1 MAVAGSTQRRQARVI
16 GVQRIIMHPSYIS
29 RQVADD
35 IALIQLQEEV
45 EWNDRIQPACL
56 PNPDKDSFSGMI
68 ATVSGWGWS
77 DEVKNG
83 GQRANV
89 LQKVDV
95 PILANDDCQRWYKE
109 EKKALIIVDGSMCA
123 GFEAGGK
130 DSCQGDSGGP
140 LMIRKDG
147 RHVVVGVVS
156 AGVGCARPKLPGL
169 YTRVNNYLNWISEI
183 VG

>member
-1 MAVAGSTQRRQARVI
+1 
-16 GVQRIIMHPSYIS
+16 MHPSYIS

-83 GQRANV
+83 GQRADV

-109 EKKALIIVDGSMCA
+109 KNKTNLILDGSMCA
-123 GFEAGGK
+123 GFEEGGK
-130 DSCQGDSGGP
+130 DACNADSGGP
-140 LMIRKDG
+140 LMVEEDG
-147 RHVVVGVVS
+147 RHVVVGVVN
-156 AGVGCARPKLPGL
+156 GGIGCDRGL
-169 YTRVNNYLNWISEI
+169 TKTTHTRHQMPTRM
-183 VG
+183 